1 MRENG
6 RQWKKGG
13 QEHIQYFSPETCNMK
28 QQHENFVAA
37 VTKREML
44 AATNQM
50 QDENERPWKKVNE
63 NTYDISSIQN
73 VTKKFLEVSRCSR
86 AKQRQKNIQ
95 KKCAAG
101 AKLSSPL
108 CITRFYIL
116 FEYL

>member
-13 QEHIQYFSPETCNMK
+13 QEQIQYFSHETCNMK
-28 QQHENFVAA
+28 QQHENFVVA

-50 QDENERPWKKVNE
+50 QGENERPWKKVNE
-63 NTYDISSIQN
+63 NTYDIVVVQN
-73 VTKKFLEVSRCSR
+73 NGT
-86 AKQRQKNIQ
+86 KNIQ

-108 CITRFYIL
+108 CITQFYIL